1 MGLKRAFLAILL
13 TSLVLGA
20 LAGPNPVRAQG
31 IVPPVAVRAL
41 FQKMTPEE
49 RIGQLFLVTFNGT
62 DTSDK
67 SQIYDLIVN
76 HHVGGLVLS
85 AADDNFVA
93 APNTVASAYQLTSSL
108 QAVEWNTAV
117 NPPLDSHSGQPAP
130 HQYAPLF
137 IAISQAG
144 DGSPGDQILNGLT
157 PLPSEMAIG
166 ATWSADLARQ
176 AGTVMGSELSALG
189 INMVFGPSLDVLE
202 NPNPTPYNDLGV
214 GVFGGNPYWVGVLGS
229 AYIAGLH
236 TGSKD
241 SLLVVPEHFPGSG
254 SADRASNLEVATV
267 RKSLDQLKR
276 VELYPFFSVTG
287 NASAPASTAD
297 GLLLS
302 HIRYQGFQGNIRAT
316 TKPVSFDAQALASI
330 LAIKEFDTWRQQGGL
345 IISDNLG
352 TEAVKQ
358 FYTTGTDFPARTVA
372 RDAFVAGSDMLY
384 LGNIVSSDA
393 PDTYSTVLQI
403 LTFFAQKYRD
413 DPAFAQRVDTSVL
426 RILSMKYHLYGSLNY
441 EAVTPNSDGLAKV
454 GQSEQTTLNVAG
466 AAASLLSPDAR
477 DLATVLPNPPQVK
490 NHIVFF
496 TDTSQVQQCSTCT
509 MQTVPDVQAME
520 NAVTQLYGPQSGN
533 QSSSAFRMSSYSFKD
548 ISDYLA
554 GKSPPYLTADLSSA
568 DWVIL
573 ALVDGNNGQANLISN
588 FLSSQQD
595 LLRDK
600 RVILFD
606 LGAPYYLDATD
617 ISRLTAYYAVYGKT
631 APFVAIAARL
641 LFQEITPIGA
651 PPVSISGLG
660 YDLATATSPDP
671 NQLIALNVDFTT
683 GPVVTSV
690 ATNAPT
696 TAPTAVP
703 LYRIG
708 DTIAVR
714 AGPIKDHN
722 GKTVPDGTVV
732 QFSMN
737 VTGEGGGILQQANT
751 TTTQGVARVSF
762 GLDKPGLLQ
771 IQATSNPATISEVL
785 QLDVSS
791 GGQPAQVTV
800 IVPQLTPQAS
810 PPVVNT
816 PVPAQDEFIT
826 RDGRPRFSA
835 WLVTVLIILAGASG
849 VLYAGLRLESPRWGT
864 RWSLCALAGGL
875 LVYNYFAVGMPGS
888 SKFAADNGLGGVLVL
903 TILGLL
909 SGWGAGWLWSQQQG
923 RK

>member
-1 MGLKRAFLAILL
+1 MGLRRLLFALLLASLL
-13 TSLVLGA
+13 IGS
-20 LAGPNPVRAQG
+20 LAGPSEVRAQG
-31 IVPPVAVRAL
+31 AVPPAVVRAL
-41 FQKMTPEE
+41 LQKMTPEE

-76 HHVGGLVLS
+76 HHVGGVVLS
-85 AADDNFVA
+85 AANDNFVA
-93 APNTVASAYQLTSSL
+93 APNTVSAAYQLTSSL
-108 QAVEWNTAV
+108 QAMEWNTTV
-117 NPPLDSHSGQPAP
+117 NPPLDPHTGNLVT

-137 IAISQAG
+137 IAMSQEG
-144 DGSPGDQILNGLT
+144 DGPPGDQILSGLT

-166 ATWSADLARQ
+166 ATWSPDLARQ
-176 AGTVMGSELSALG
+176 SGSVLGSELSALG
-189 INMVFGPSLDVLE
+189 INMYFGPSLDVLE
-202 NPNPTPYNDLGV
+202 NPSPTPYNDLGV
-214 GVFGGNPYWVGVLGS
+214 SVFGGNPYWVSVLSS

-236 TGSKD
+236 TGSKG

-254 SADRASNLEVATV
+254 SADRASDLEVATV
-267 RKSLDQLKR
+267 RKSLDQLKQ
-276 VELYPFFSVTG
+276 VELYPFFAVTG
-287 NASAPASTAD
+287 DASAPMDAAD
-297 GLLLS
+297 GLLLA

-330 LAIKEFDTWRQQGGL
+330 LSIKEFDTWRQQGGL

-352 TEAVKQ
+352 TAAVKQ

-413 DPAFAQRVDTSVL
+413 DPAFAQRVDSSVL
-426 RILSMKYHLYGSLNY
+426 RILSMKYRLYGSLSY
-441 EAVTPNSDGLAKV
+441 PDVTPASNGVANV
-454 GQSEQTTLNVAG
+454 GQSQQTTLNVAG

-477 DLATVLPNPPQVK
+477 DLATLLPNPPQVK
-490 NHIVFF
+490 DHIIFF
-496 TDTSQVQQCSTCT
+496 TDTSQVQQCSTCSMLT
-509 MQTVPDVQAME
+509 IPDVQAME

-548 ISDYLA
+548 MTDYLA
-554 GKSPPYLTADLSSA
+554 GKSPPYLTPDLGSA

-573 ALVDGNNGQANLISN
+573 AFVDDNNGQSELISN

-595 LLRDK
+595 LLRNK
-600 RVILFD
+600 RVILFA

-631 APFVAIAARL
+631 APFIAVAARL

-651 PPVSISGLG
+651 PPVSVAGLG
-660 YDLATATSPDP
+660 YDLATVTSPDP
-671 NQLIALNVDFTT
+671 TQLIALNVDFTT

-690 ATNAPT
+690 PTNAPT

-722 GKTVPDGTVV
+722 GKAVPDGTVV

-737 VTGEGGGILQQANT
+737 VTGEGGGILQQANA
-751 TTTQGVARVSF
+751 TTTQGIARVSF

-771 IQATSNPATISEVL
+771 IQATSKPATISEVL

-791 GGQPAQVTV
+791 GGQPAAVTV
-800 IVPQLTPQAS
+800 IVPQLTPNAS
-810 PPVVNT
+810 PSAVKT
-816 PVPAQDEFIT
+816 AAPAEDEFIT
-826 RDGRPRFSA
+826 PDGRPRFSA
-835 WLVTVLIILAGASG
+835 WLVTVIIVLAGAAG
-849 VLYAGLRLESPRWGT
+849 VLYAGLRLESARWGT
-864 RWSLCALAGGL
+864 RWGLCALAGGL

-888 SKFAADNGLGGVLVL
+888 SKFAANNGLGGVLIL

-909 SGWGAGWLWSQQQG
+909 GGWGAGWLWSQQG